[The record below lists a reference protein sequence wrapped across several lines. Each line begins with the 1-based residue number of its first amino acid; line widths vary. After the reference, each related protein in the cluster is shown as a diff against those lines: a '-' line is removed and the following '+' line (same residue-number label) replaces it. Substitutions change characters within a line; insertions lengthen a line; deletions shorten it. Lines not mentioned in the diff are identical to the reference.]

1 MTFKGLPMIVHQD
14 LTLKE
19 FILNLMRSYGEKK
32 ALSVLRKEWVTYS
45 YTDVVDLA
53 LSLAGEIKK
62 LNLKPEDK
70 VAIILDSAPE
80 YASAFFASGLLGHTT
95 LLLDAKLTP
104 EEMKSILDHSDSKA
118 IITGFT
124 AKNATEKLCD
134 ILSEKLPVIQLETVV
149 RSGRSADILEAELST
164 YQGLHPEDI
173 ALLVYT
179 SGTTSEPKGVMI
191 TLGSILFD
199 ANAVISSA
207 GPNQDPVFLSILPLN
222 HTLEFTGGLIIPL
235 SIGAHVVYANTL
247 LPHEVMERF
256 QAFRYTD
263 MIVVPLFLRSIRAAL
278 MREVSK
284 SKAKGLYFKIA
295 FALAR
300 ILPFM
305 ALRRKLFAPVVK
317 KFGGLQR
324 FICGGA
330 ALEFSTQEFF
340 TLMGFTVCQGYGLTE
355 TAPVTTVTY
364 REDKLL
370 GTQGRALPGTE
381 LKIDEATGEI
391 LLRGPHIMKGY
402 YKKPELTAQ
411 VFALGGWFKT
421 GDIGHLDKNGNLFIT
436 GRLKEL
442 IVCGNGKKVFP
453 DEVESLM
460 KISDNI
466 KEILI
471 VGALEKSGTLKGTE
485 AVCAVVVPTEELM
498 KKADLMV
505 IREIVEKEIRKN
517 AETLAAYK
525 KPSRVY
531 LSFQELPKT
540 NTRKNKRTLIK
551 RMIEEG
557 AFDESRLSDYF
568 SNGVPVYNHPAADLL
583 SGRREIQSDVVGDG
597 VSTGIITSGRH
608 SSVERPHT

>member
-1 MTFKGLPMIVHQD
+1 MVLKD
-14 LTLKE
+14 LTLAQFVLHLLRE
-19 FILNLMRSYGEKK
+19 YGDRK
-32 ALSVLRKEWVTYS
+32 ALSVFRKEWVTSTYQ
-45 YTDVVDLA
+45 DMVDL
-53 LSLAGEIKK
+53 SLEVSKELKK
-62 LNLKPEDK
+62 LNLNADDK
-70 VAIILDSAPE
+70 IAIILDSAPE

-104 EEMKSILDHSDSKA
+104 EEMKSILEHSDSKA

-124 AKNATEKLCD
+124 ARAATEKLQE
-134 ILSEKLPVIQLETVV
+134 ILSEKRPVLDIGTVQKT
-149 RSGRSADILEAELST
+149 GRSKDELANELATMKS
-164 YQGLHPEDI
+164 LSPEDI

-199 ANAVISSA
+199 AEVVIASA
-207 GPNQDPVFLSILPLN
+207 GPNPEPVFLSILPLN
-222 HTLEFTGGLIIPL
+222 HTLEFTGGLVIPL
-235 SIGAHVVYANTL
+235 TIGAHVVYANTL

-256 QAFRYTD
+256 QAFQYTD
-263 MIVVPLFLRSIRAAL
+263 MIVVPLFLRSIRTAL
-278 MREVSK
+278 MREVGK
-284 SKAKGLYFKIA
+284 SKVKSLYFKIA
-295 FALAR
+295 FAISR
-300 ILPFM
+300 IFPII
-305 ALRRKLFAPVVK
+305 ALRRKLFKPVVQ
-317 KFGGLQR
+317 KFGGLKR

-330 ALEFSTQEFF
+330 ALELSTQEFF

-364 REDKLL
+364 KDDKLL

-411 VFALGGWFKT
+411 VFTLGGWFKT
-421 GDIGHLDKNGNLFIT
+421 GDIGRIDKNGNLFIT

-442 IVCGNGKKVFP
+442 IVLGNGKKVFP
-453 DEVESLM
+453 DEVEALM

-471 VGALEKSGTLKGTE
+471 VGAMETSGTLKNTE
-485 AVCAVVVPTEELM
+485 AVCAVVVPSEELM
-498 KKADLMV
+498 KKADLLV
-505 IREIVEKEIRKN
+505 IREILEKEIRKN
-517 AETLAAYK
+517 SETLAAYK
-525 KPSRVY
+525 KPSKIY

-557 AFDESRLSDYF
+557 AFDESRLSNN
-568 SNGVPVYNHPAADLL
+568 SGTGVPLYNRPAADIL
-583 SGRREIQSDVVGDG
+583 SSRRKIQSHVVGDG
-597 VSTGIITSGRH
+597 IPSGLIATRRSTSI
-608 SSVERPHT
+608 ERPHT

>member
-1 MTFKGLPMIVHQD
+1 MVLKD
-14 LTLKE
+14 LTLTQ
-19 FILNLMRSYGEKK
+19 FILHLLREYGERN
-32 ALSVLRKEWVTYS
+32 ALSVLRKEWVTYK
-45 YTDVVDLA
+45 YRDVADLA
-53 LSLAGEIKK
+53 LATAIELKK
-62 LNLKPEDK
+62 LNLKSDDK
-70 VAIILDSAPE
+70 IAIILESAPE

-104 EEMKSILDHSDSKA
+104 EEMKSILEHSDSKA
-118 IITGFT
+118 IITGFS
-124 AKNATEKLCD
+124 ARAATEKLQE
-134 ILSEKLPVIQLETVV
+134 ILPERRPVIDIGSIK
-149 RSGRSADILEAELST
+149 RSGRNTSELEKELTS
-164 YQGLHPEDI
+164 YQGLSPEDI

-199 ANAVISSA
+199 AGAVIDSA
-207 GPNQDPVFLSILPLN
+207 GPNLDPVFLSILPLN

-256 QAFRYTD
+256 QAFKYTD

-278 MREVSK
+278 MREVNK
-284 SKAKGLYFKIA
+284 SKVKSLYFKIA
-295 FALAR
+295 FAISRL
-300 ILPFM
+300 IPIV
-305 ALRRKLFAPVVK
+305 ALRRKLFKPVVQ

-340 TLMGFTVCQGYGLTE
+340 TLMGFKVCQGYGLTE

-364 REDKLL
+364 KEDKLL

-391 LLRGPHIMKGY
+391 LIRGPHVMKGY

-411 VFALGGWFKT
+411 VFALGGWFKS
-421 GDIGHLDKNGNLFIT
+421 GDIGHIDEKGNLFIT

-442 IVCGNGKKVFP
+442 IVLGNGKKVFP
-453 DEVESLM
+453 DEVEALM

-471 VGALEKSGTLKGTE
+471 VGAMEKSGTLKNTE
-485 AVCAVVVPTEELM
+485 AVCAVVVPSEELM

-505 IREIVEKEIRKN
+505 IRDMIEMEIRKN
-517 AETLAAYK
+517 AETLTGYK
-525 KPSRVY
+525 KPSRVF

-557 AFDESRLSDYF
+557 AFDDSHLSDYF
-568 SNGVPVYNHPAADLL
+568 NNGVPLYNHPAADIL
-583 SGRREIQSDVVGDG
+583 SGRRKIQSDVVGDG
-597 VSTGIITSGRH
+597 IPAGLIATGRSTSI
-608 SSVERPHT
+608 ERPHT

>member
-1 MTFKGLPMIVHQD
+1 MVLKD
-14 LTLKE
+14 LTLSQFLLHLLSE
-19 FILNLMRSYGEKK
+19 YGEKK
-32 ALSVLRKEWVTYS
+32 ALSVLRKEWVTYT
-45 YTDVVDLA
+45 YCDVVDLA
-53 LSLAGEIKK
+53 LATVVELKK
-62 LNLKPEDK
+62 LNLKSDDK
-70 VAIILDSAPE
+70 IAIILDSASE
-80 YASAFFASGLLGHTT
+80 YASAFFASGLLSHTT
-95 LLLDAKLTP
+95 LLLDAKLTAD
-104 EEMKSILDHSDSKA
+104 EMKSILEHSDSKA
-118 IITGFT
+118 IITGFS
-124 AKNATEKLCD
+124 ARGATEKLQEV
-134 ILSEKLPVIQLETVV
+134 LSEKRPVIDIGTI
-149 RSGRSADILEAELST
+149 RKSGRNSEELRKELASF
-164 YQGLHPEDI
+164 QGLSPEDI

-199 ANAVISSA
+199 AGAVIESA
-207 GPNQDPVFLSILPLN
+207 GPNLEPVFLSILPLN

-256 QAFRYTD
+256 QAFKYTD

-278 MREVSK
+278 MREVNK
-284 SKAKGLYFKIA
+284 SKGKSLYFKIA
-295 FALAR
+295 FALSR
-300 ILPFM
+300 LIPIV
-305 ALRRKLFAPVVK
+305 ALRRKLFKPVVQ

-340 TLMGFTVCQGYGLTE
+340 TLMGFKVCQGYGLTE

-364 REDKLL
+364 KEDQLL

-391 LLRGPHIMKGY
+391 LIRGPHVMKGY

-421 GDIGHLDKNGNLFIT
+421 GDIGHLDKSGNLFIT

-442 IVCGNGKKVFP
+442 IVLGNGKKVFP
-453 DEVESLM
+453 DEVESQM

-471 VGALEKSGTLKGTE
+471 VGALEKSGTLKNTE
-485 AVCAVVVPTEELM
+485 AVCAVVVPSEELM

-505 IREIVEKEIRKN
+505 IREIIEKEIRKN

-525 KPSRVY
+525 KPSKIY
-531 LSFQELPKT
+531 LSLQELPKT

-557 AFDESRLSDYF
+557 AFDESHLSDYF
-568 SNGVPVYNHPAADLL
+568 SNGVPLYNHPAADLL
-583 SGRREIQSDVVGDG
+583 SGRRKIQSDVVGDG
-597 VSTGIITSGRH
+597 LPVGLIATGRSTTI
-608 SSVERPHT
+608 ERPYT